1 MKSIL
6 KIIAVLSLFSINQI
20 DAQQV
25 VKIDTI
31 AGTPLSISMDK
42 RIDDLIGNIEDK
54 CATKTGNTGSGTP
67 PSFTTQAGMHHSR
80 KNRNGM
86 LKRLSHSCYNH
97 RFKTMLYEKVDSNYG
112 LPVSS
117 SCCNGPAKI

>member
-25 VKIDTI
+25 VKNDTI

-54 CATKTGNTGSGTP
+54 
-67 PSFTTQAGMHHSR
+67 
-80 KNRNGM
+80 
-86 LKRLSHSCYNH
+86 
-97 RFKTMLYEKVDSNYG
+97 
-112 LPVSS
+112 
-117 SCCNGPAKI
+117 

>member
-25 VKIDTI
+25 VKNDTI

-54 CATKTGNTGSGTP
+54 CATKTSKIW
-67 PSFTTQAGMHHSR
+67 SHHFISE
-80 KNRNGM
+80 M
-86 LKRLSHSCYNH
+86 
-97 RFKTMLYEKVDSNYG
+97 
-112 LPVSS
+112 
-117 SCCNGPAKI
+117 AKAI